1 MSSVSARVIAS
12 LIIDIISFILLCSIA
27 YKMYKASCGT
37 HWIFWLLI
45 AMYIA
50 RIFFIISSIIVL
62 VQLNLGHIQN
72 ASILLP
78 LIILGIIIAIT
89 LVILQI
95 WFIIQM
101 FKCDAIETSWKIG
114 LVVLVL
120 LQSLLNV
127 NKEDFDKIKNTKKN

>member
-1 MSSVSARVIAS
+1 MSSVSARSVIS

-62 VQLNLGHIQN
+62 GQLDSGNIKNTSVLI
-72 ASILLP
+72 P
-78 LIILGIIIAIT
+78 LIIVGLIIAFT
-89 LVILQI
+89 LLILQI

-101 FKCDAIETSWKIG
+101 FKCDAVETSWKVA
-114 LVVLVL
+114 LVVLVFI
-120 LQSLLNV
+120 QSLLSV
-127 NKEDFDKIKNTKKN
+127 NKDDIDKIKNKKN

>member
-1 MSSVSARVIAS
+1 MSVSSRSIIS
-12 LIIDIISFILLCSIA
+12 LIIDIITFILLCTIA

-50 RIFFIISSIIVL
+50 RIIFIVLAVKLLGVTNNLAVLIQLIIV
-62 VQLNLGHIQN
+62 G
-72 ASILLP
+72 
-78 LIILGIIIAIT
+78 LIIAFT
-89 LVILQI
+89 LLILQI

-101 FKCDAIETSWKIG
+101 FKCDSVETSWKIA

-120 LQSLLNV
+120 IQSLLSVNKDNV
-127 NKEDFDKIKNTKKN
+127 NKITKKN